1 MKSHLDKTVVQP
13 FCIRSFPLAVNTAL
27 PVTLTLKNVSP
38 LLHRKLKDQAR
49 RHKRSLNQEAILCLE
64 RAVSAT
70 ASAPSLADPP
80 PPVSVGAILRPFA
93 TRGDMLEDFLESDF
107 PRDPR

>member
-1 MKSHLDKTVVQP
+1 MNP
-13 FCIRSFPLAVNTAL
+13 AL

-38 LLHRKLKDQAR
+38 LLHRKLKAQAK

-64 RAVSAT
+64 RAVSAA

-80 PPVSVGAILRPFA
+80 PPVSVGAILRPFT
-93 TRGDMLEDFLESDF
+93 TRTDMLEDFFD
-107 PRDPR
+107 RDSNG

>member
-1 MKSHLDKTVVQP
+1 MKSHLEKIRCATVSHP
-13 FCIRSFPLAVNTAL
+13 LLSLAVNAAL

-38 LLHRKLKDQAR
+38 LLHRKLKDQAK

-80 PPVSVGAILRPFA
+80 PPVSVGAILRPFT
-93 TRGDMLEDFLESDF
+93 TRADMLEDFLD
-107 PRDPR
+107 RDSKS